1 AGRSAPDQ
9 DGDPG
14 AGAHNRRR
22 LHADPHGQLA
32 GNQQIVGF
40 SRDGVDA
47 DHLGLGRL
55 RHRRP
60 GRDRARRSVFPL
72 GPPMSAVVETKN
84 LTKRYREKLAVNALN
99 LTVQEGEVFGFLGPN
114 GAGKT
119 TTILML
125 LGLTEPTSGDVSVC
139 GFNPTHES
147 LEVKRRVGY
156 LPENPGF
163 YEDISARENLLYMA
177 RLNRIPEDEARRRT
191 AQVLDQVGLA
201 DDGRRLVREFSRG
214 MRQRLGIA
222 EVRVKEPKAII
233 LDEPT
238 LGIDPDGAIRILEMI
253 KNLNRAHGLT
263 VMLSSHALQQVQDI
277 CSRVG
282 IIVKG
287 KLIVQGEMD
296 ALGKAILKGRQ
307 WNFLLE
313 VSGNA
318 DGLERELQSIPGVDE
333 IEKRAHGWFLRC
345 TQDVRGEVVS
355 IVTRRQL
362 QLLQL
367 RSEDPTLEEIYL
379 KYF

>member
-1 AGRSAPDQ
+1 
-9 DGDPG
+9 
-14 AGAHNRRR
+14 
-22 LHADPHGQLA
+22 
-32 GNQQIVGF
+32 
-40 SRDGVDA
+40 
-47 DHLGLGRL
+47 
-55 RHRRP
+55 
-60 GRDRARRSVFPL
+60 
-72 GPPMSAVVETKN
+72 MSAVVETKN

-99 LTVQEGEVFGFLGPN
+99 LTVQEGEIFGFLGPN

-125 LGLTEPTSGDVSVC
+125 LGLTEPTSGQVSVC

-163 YEDISARENLLYMA
+163 YDDISARENLLYMA

-191 AQVLDQVGLA
+191 AQVLEQVGLA
-201 DDGRRLVREFSRG
+201 DDSRRWVKEFSRG
-214 MRQRLGIA
+214 MKQRLGIA
-222 EVRVKEPKAII
+222 EVLVKNPIAII

-238 LGIDPDGAIRILEMI
+238 LGIDPDGANRILEMI
-253 KNLNRAHGLT
+253 KKLNREQGLT
-263 VMLSSHALQQVQDI
+263 VMLSSHQLQQVQEI

-287 KLIVQGEMD
+287 KLIVHGQMD
-296 ALGKAILKGRQ
+296 ELGKAILKGRE

-313 VSGNA
+313 VRGDTN
-318 DGLERELQSIPGVDE
+318 GLDRELQSIHGVDE
-333 IEKRAHGWFLRC
+333 IEARANGWFVRC
-345 TQDVRGEVVS
+345 TEDVRREIVAV
-355 IVTRRQL
+355 VTRKGL

-379 KYF
+379 KYFREA